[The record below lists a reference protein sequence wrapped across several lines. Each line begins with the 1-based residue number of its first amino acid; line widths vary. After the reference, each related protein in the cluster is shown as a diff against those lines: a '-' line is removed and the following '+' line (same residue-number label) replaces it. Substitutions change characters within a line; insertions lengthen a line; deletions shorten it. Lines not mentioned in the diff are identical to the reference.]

1 MKTMHQERRKK
12 SRKTECRKRLCT
24 VLFAGCAVFLTACG
38 GDAKEQYE
46 NGLACFENKNYKQ
59 AASYLEKAVA
69 EDSEKAEYYIAYGMA
84 LSMYGETENAL
95 LQFDKAILD
104 KDNSIVRENNKY
116 AYRGKGICYY
126 NAGNYK
132 EAAENFDKALEIK
145 TKEEALDRDIMYY
158 QIDTCL
164 RLGEYE
170 KVKETCDSM
179 LSEKPDALLFAKRAQ
194 AEKELGDLEGASI
207 DYDKAIEADAGN
219 SSLYLGKYQMLMEA
233 GEESLAKEVLTKAK
247 GLEVTTDEDKYH
259 MAKIKY
265 FSGDFEAAAA
275 DFQEVA
281 EKGYPFSYFY
291 LGQMSEA
298 KEDYVSAVENYDKYI
313 QNPAQG
319 SLGIVY
325 ERMGSCYVK
334 MDDMEKALEAYQKG
348 IEKADADSKKALLFG
363 VTALYEQQGD
373 FETAK
378 KYAEEYVG
386 LYPEDEDMKRELDFL
401 ETRL

>member
-1 MKTMHQERRKK
+1 M
-12 SRKTECRKRLCT
+12 
-24 VLFAGCAVFLTACG
+24 LTACQG
-38 GDAKEQYE
+38 GAEAQYE

-95 LQFDKAILD
+95 AQFDKAILD

-145 TKEEALDRDIMYY
+145 SKEKELDRDIRCY

-170 KVKETCDSM
+170 KVKESCDAM
-179 LSEKPDALLFAKRAQ
+179 LAEKPDALLFAKRAQ
-194 AEKELGDLEGASI
+194 AEMELGDHAGALA
-207 DYDKAIEADAGN
+207 DYDKAIEADAKN
-219 SSLYLGKYQMLMEA
+219 SSLYLGKYQMLIEA
-233 GEESLAKEVLTKAK
+233 GEESAAKEVLKEAKAI
-247 GLEVTTDEDKYH
+247 EVKTDEDRYH

-265 FSGDFEAAAA
+265 FDGDSEEAAA
-275 DFQEVA
+275 DFLQVA

-291 LGQMSEA
+291 LGKMREE
-298 KEDYVSAVENYDKYI
+298 KEDYVSAVENYEKYI

-319 SLGIVY
+319 GLGTVY
-325 ERMGSCYVK
+325 ERLGSCYVK
-334 MDDMEKALEAYQKG
+334 MEEMEKALEAYQNG
-348 IEKADADSKKALLFG
+348 IEKADADSKRVLLYG
-363 VTALYEQQGD
+363 ITALYEQQGD
-373 FETAK
+373 FEKAEQ
-378 KYAEEYVG
+378 YAEEYIQLFPG
-386 LYPEDEDMKRELDFL
+386 DEEMERELDFL
-401 ETRL
+401 KTRL